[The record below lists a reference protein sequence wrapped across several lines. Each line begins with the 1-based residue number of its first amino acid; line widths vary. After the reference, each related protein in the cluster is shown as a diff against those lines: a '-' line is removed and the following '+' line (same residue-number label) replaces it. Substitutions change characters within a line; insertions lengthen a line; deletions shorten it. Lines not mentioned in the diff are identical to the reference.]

1 MAYTGGWRGKQ
12 VRFLSASLLLGG
24 FLSTQS
30 SGTSGGVSVTG
41 LLQVAFIILKLL
53 GKITWSWWWVLSP
66 TWITIGLVILVLL
79 VVFVVV
85 LFKH

>member
-1 MAYTGGWRGKQ
+1 M
-12 VRFLSASLLLGG
+12 
-24 FLSTQS
+24 STQS